1 MGEHLAAPTVYTI
14 VLWNGKDLT
23 IQSWDGSFIVRSRPE
38 LTDEQIGFFNG
49 LKVFPSDRQVEIS
62 STGTMTIMETPQ
74 EIEARREKK
83 QRHARLLSQIAALEP
98 GEAEG
103 SLNSLA
109 LDRLKDLRAD
119 LNELEPQDPTAITS
133 EQKRAVRSWRG
144 K

>member
-1 MGEHLAAPTVYTI
+1 MKPVIYTI

-23 IQSWDGSFIVRSRPE
+23 LSAEDGSFIVRSRPE
-38 LTDEQIGFFNG
+38 LTDDQIIFFNG

-62 STGTMTIMETPQ
+62 STGTLTIFETTQ

-103 SLNSLA
+103 SLNLIA

-133 EQKRAVRSWRG
+133 EQKRAVRSWSN